1 MFTTK
6 IQATLPQ
13 FQRHSLRYTGYSGT
27 HYSKKLSRLALLLAN
42 ALSTSSGVGQCT
54 RWHCSN
60 KGASSRSSVMVERI
74 DVSVRCNFENT
85 RSDSHVVTGIEV
97 YKPTCYVRRRR
108 RAAALTSAAA
118 ASEFFRRRRR
128 GV

>member
-42 ALSTSSGVGQCT
+42 ALRTSSSYEIGCV
-54 RWHCSN
+54 SN
-60 KGASSRSSVMVERI
+60 IA
-74 DVSVRCNFENT
+74 
-85 RSDSHVVTGIEV
+85 
-97 YKPTCYVRRRR
+97 
-108 RAAALTSAAA
+108 TSNA
-118 ASEFFRRRRR
+118 
-128 GV
+128 

>member
-42 ALSTSSGVGQCT
+42 ALSMSSGVGQCT
-54 RWHCSN
+54 PVALQQQKRLQSVLRH
-60 KGASSRSSVMVERI
+60 GRTDRRQRS
-74 DVSVRCNFENT
+74 
-85 RSDSHVVTGIEV
+85 
-97 YKPTCYVRRRR
+97 
-108 RAAALTSAAA
+108 
-118 ASEFFRRRRR
+118 
-128 GV
+128 